1 MIEIM
6 ENNINLNL
14 DICMKM
20 SFQGK
25 MAYPEECCGVL
36 IGDMDELKIDKICSL
51 ENSSEQSKR
60 GDRFIIDPGE
70 IINVE
75 KNLEKDTESII
86 GIYHSHPD
94 AEAVLSREDEENM
107 IPGML
112 YIVLSIVDEK
122 CRDIRA
128 YLKTEPD
135 KEASS
140 LKLNY
145 VR

>member
-1 MIEIM
+1 M
-6 ENNINLNL
+6 ENRIDLNL

-20 SFQGK
+20 SFLGK

-36 IGDMDELKIDKICSL
+36 VGRTDELKVDKICSL
-51 ENSSEQSKR
+51 ENTSEQSRK
-60 GDRFIIDPGE
+60 GNRFLIDPRQ
-70 IINVE
+70 IMNVE
-75 KNLEKDTESII
+75 NSLDKDHESII

-94 AEAVLSREDEENM
+94 AEAVLSGEDEEYM
-107 IPGML
+107 MPGMV

-135 KEASS
+135 KKASLIPLS
-140 LKLNY
+140 Y